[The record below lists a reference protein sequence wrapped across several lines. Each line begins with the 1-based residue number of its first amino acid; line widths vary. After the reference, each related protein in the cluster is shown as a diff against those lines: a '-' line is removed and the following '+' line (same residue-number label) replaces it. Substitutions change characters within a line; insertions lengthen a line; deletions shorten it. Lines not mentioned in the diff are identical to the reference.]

1 MDHDYATYSEP
12 KQLGSL
18 GDCSDKQIL
27 MTKQFSLE
35 EQIIPLAYLERCGVF
50 LRKMAGIPYLQTGR
64 WATSLMS
71 GGCHVTTTGFF
82 G

>member
-1 MDHDYATYSEP
+1 MDHVYATYAEP
-12 KQLGSL
+12 KQLGAL

-50 LRKMAGIPYLQTGR
+50 
-64 WATSLMS
+64 
-71 GGCHVTTTGFF
+71 
-82 G
+82 